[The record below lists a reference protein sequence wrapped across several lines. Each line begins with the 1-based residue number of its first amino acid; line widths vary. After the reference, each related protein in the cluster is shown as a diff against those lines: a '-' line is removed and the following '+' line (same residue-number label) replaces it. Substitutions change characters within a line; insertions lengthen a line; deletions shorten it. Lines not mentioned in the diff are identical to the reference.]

1 AGGLQRR
8 CARRAHGRRAARA
21 IARPA
26 PLAGA
31 MDRLRAPP
39 RRARRRDADRSRPG
53 HRPERSRATHR
64 ARGARHFGEH
74 AGRRGASRCCGG
86 RRVSEARALEG
97 RRALVTGASRGIG
110 RATAIALARAG
121 ASVAVGYSAHPEGAE
136 AVVAALRAEHGVTA
150 VALGADLADP
160 HAASGL
166 VGQTVQALGGI
177 DIVVNNAG
185 ITRDNLAMRLTDD
198 DWNAVL
204 AVDLTAAFHICRA
217 ALRPMLRQ
225 RFGRVVN
232 VSSVSGVIGNAGQA
246 NYAAAKAG
254 LIGLTKSLAREV
266 ASRDITVNAVA

>member
-1 AGGLQRR
+1 
-8 CARRAHGRRAARA
+8 
-21 IARPA
+21 
-26 PLAGA
+26 
-31 MDRLRAPP
+31 
-39 RRARRRDADRSRPG
+39 
-53 HRPERSRATHR
+53 
-64 ARGARHFGEH
+64 
-74 AGRRGASRCCGG
+74 
-86 RRVSEARALEG
+86 VSEARALEG

-136 AVVAALRAEHGVTA
+136 AVVATLRAERGVTA

-166 VGQTVQALGGI
+166 VEQTVQALGGI

-225 RFGRVVN
+225 RFGRIVN

-266 ASRDITVNAVA
+266 ASRDITVNAVAPGFIETEMTTTLGEAVQASAIATIPKGRMGTAAEVAAAIAFLVLPESAYITGHVLHVDGGLAA